1 MSKRDKSINTVFK
14 ADGWKM
20 KTNGMGNDVLS
31 LWGFLAL
38 IKMYENLIVVMVV

>member
-31 LWGFLAL
+31 LWGFSGTD
-38 IKMYENLIVVMVV
+38 KNV